1 MPPSIIFGKIL
12 RLTGHGTI
20 TDTVI
25 VLGIMI
31 GEALVV
37 SFVLMSIVYTEHTTG
52 VIAPWLDLEINHD
65 YHLTM
70 PMHYSSIQYDKD
82 SKD

>member
-1 MPPSIIFGKIL
+1 M

-20 TDTVI
+20 TDIVI

-31 GEALVV
+31 GVTLVITIV
-37 SFVLMSIVYTEHTTG
+37 VRSILYSEHATG

-65 YHLTM
+65 YQLVL
-70 PMHYSSIQYDKD
+70 PMHYSIKLDL
-82 SKD
+82 